1 MRVDRRYR
9 PTVDRLESI
18 VSLSMFFTKQPPS
31 YLQGSP
37 ITEPVNDQTGTVG
50 APTGAL
56 VPSGDQYPLGA
67 AALAAHSLQF

>member
-37 ITEPVNDQTGTVG
+37 ITEPVNDQTSTVG
-50 APTGAL
+50 APTGAT
-56 VPSGDQYPLGA
+56 VQPVDQYPLGS
-67 AALAAHSLQF
+67 AALAAHASQL